1 MPLFASRQSDAAA
14 DVGARYQES
23 TPVDIEIHGLRKQY
37 GGKPVLNG
45 VELSVPAGQ
54 TLVII
59 GGSGQGKSVLLRHI
73 IGLATPDEGTILVG
87 GLASTDPAMR
97 ERYRVAMIFQSS
109 ALFNSMTVGEN
120 IGLWLV
126 EHRVFRSRREVD
138 AVVQERLAMVGLEGT
153 EALMPATLSGGMK
166 KRVAI
171 ARALAMNP
179 DLILYDEPTSE
190 LDPLVSDT
198 ISKVIV
204 DLKARLRLT
213 SLIVSHDLRMAFSI
227 ADRIAMIHEGRIIAD
242 GSPDAIRADPN
253 PILQRFIAH
262 QNADRQNPGRQNEHR
277 P

>member
-1 MPLFASRQSDAAA
+1 MGLLGSHRSASDRTTGD
-14 DVGARYQES
+14 RYHES
-23 TPVDIEIHGLRKQY
+23 TPVGIEIHGLRKHY
-37 GGKPVLNG
+37 GGKPVLDG
-45 VELSVPAGQ
+45 VELSVPPGQ

-73 IGLATPDEGTILVG
+73 IGLAAPDEGTILVG

-109 ALFNSMTVGEN
+109 ALFNSMTVGDN
-120 IGLWLV
+120 VGLWLV
-126 EHRVFRSRREVD
+126 EHRVFRTRREVD
-138 AVVQERLAMVGLEGT
+138 AVVEERLAMVGLEGT
-153 EALMPATLSGGMK
+153 TGLMPATLSGGMK

-204 DLKARLRLT
+204 DLKTRLRLT
-213 SLIVSHDLRMAFSI
+213 SLIVSHDLRLAFAI

-262 QNADRQNPGRQNEHR
+262 QQSGRRNARAQEDVL
-277 P
+277 

>member
-1 MPLFASRQSDAAA
+1 MAPFPSHRSPAAA
-14 DVGARYQES
+14 DAGARYGES
-23 TPVDIEIHGLRKQY
+23 MPVGIEIHGLRRRYGDKQ
-37 GGKPVLNG
+37 VLDG
-45 VELSVPAGQ
+45 VELVVPPGQ

-73 IGLATPDEGTILVG
+73 IGLDTPDEGTITVG

-126 EHRVFRSRREVD
+126 EHRVVPSRQEVD
-138 AVVQERLAMVGLEGT
+138 AIVQERLAMVGLEGT
-153 EALMPATLSGGMK
+153 TSLMPATLSGGMK

-198 ISKVIV
+198 ISHVIV
-204 DLKARLRLT
+204 DLKARLHLT
-213 SLIVSHDLRMAFSI
+213 SLIVSHDLRMAFAI

-242 GSPDAIRADPN
+242 GTPDAIRADPN
-253 PILQRFIAH
+253 PIVQRFIAH
-262 QNADRQNPGRQNEHR
+262 QNSAPRSPHR

>member
-1 MPLFASRQSDAAA
+1 MGLFGSHRSASDRTA
-14 DVGARYQES
+14 GARYHES
-23 TPVDIEIHGLRKQY
+23 TPVGIEIHGLRKQY
-37 GGKPVLNG
+37 GGKPVLDG
-45 VELSVPAGQ
+45 VELSVPPGQ

-73 IGLATPDEGTILVG
+73 IGLAAPDDGTILVG
-87 GLASTDPAMR
+87 GLSSTDPAMR

-120 IGLWLV
+120 VGLWLV
-126 EHRVFRSRREVD
+126 EHHVFRSREEVD
-138 AVVQERLAMVGLEGT
+138 AVVQKCLGMVGLEGT
-153 EALMPATLSGGMK
+153 APLMPATLSGGMK

-204 DLKARLRLT
+204 DLKTRLRLT
-213 SLIVSHDLRMAFSI
+213 SLIVSHDLRMAFAI

-242 GSPDAIRADPN
+242 GPPDAIR
-253 PILQRFIAH
+253 
-262 QNADRQNPGRQNEHR
+262 
-277 P
+277 

>member
-1 MPLFASRQSDAAA
+1 MGLFSSHRTASEQT
-14 DVGARYQES
+14 VGDRYHES
-23 TPVDIEIHGLRKQY
+23 TPVGIEIHGLRKRY
-37 GGKPVLNG
+37 GGKAVLDG

-73 IGLATPDEGTILVG
+73 IGLSVPDEGTILVG
-87 GLASTDPAMR
+87 GLPSTDPAMR
-97 ERYRVAMIFQSS
+97 ARYRVAMIFQSS

-120 IGLWLV
+120 VGLWLV
-126 EHRVFRSRREVD
+126 EHRVFRTRREVET
-138 AVVQERLAMVGLEGT
+138 VIEERLAMVGLEGT
-153 EALMPATLSGGMK
+153 AALMPAELSGGMK

-213 SLIVSHDLRMAFSI
+213 SVIVSHDLRMAFAI

-242 GSPDAIRADPN
+242 GPPDAIRAAPN

-262 QNADRQNPGRQNEHR
+262 QSSGRQDAR
-277 P
+277 A